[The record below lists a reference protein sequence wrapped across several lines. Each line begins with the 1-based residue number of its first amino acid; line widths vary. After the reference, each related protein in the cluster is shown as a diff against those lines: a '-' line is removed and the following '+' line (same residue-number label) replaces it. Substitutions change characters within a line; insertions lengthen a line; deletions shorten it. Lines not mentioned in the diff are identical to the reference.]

1 MSGRWW
7 LMQGD
12 TRVGELQ
19 HYATDQPTFLCRFTP
34 GPGWEAVRTRFEDWE
49 ALHGPDADGSRAAE
63 VIKPIMDLGLTL
75 VPEDRGASLALFQE
89 CIVRI
94 EGDTARV
101 RWWT

>member
-12 TRVGELQ
+12 TRVGELR

-49 ALHGPDADGSRAAE
+49 ALHGPDADGSRTAE

-75 VPEDRGASLALFQE
+75 VPQNRGESLVLFKE